1 MDENFFSKAKASAT
15 AVKGKVSDLTE
26 KLWDD
31 EKREIIEE
39 FKDGTTEKLKSI
51 METLSNYTT
60 LFREAGYE
68 LNSINASV
76 ALPPDM
82 SVSFKCL
89 DVIPLS
95 ERVNI
100 FNRVQGNKI
109 ATLLLKSLFRA
120 SDFSATITIGEF
132 NLRTINI
139 KMGLIPSV
147 SVSYS

>member
-1 MDENFFSKAKASAT
+1 MDESFLSKAIASTA
-15 AVKGKVSDLTE
+15 AVKDKVSDLKE
-26 KLWDD
+26 NLWDD
-31 EKREIIEE
+31 EKREIVEE
-39 FKDGTTEKLKSI
+39 FKDGTAEKLKSI
-51 METLSNYTT
+51 LETLNSYTN

-82 SVSFKCL
+82 SISFKCL
-89 DVIPLS
+89 EAIPFS

-109 ATLLLKSLFRA
+109 PTLLLKSLFRA
-120 SDFSATITIGEF
+120 SDFSAAITIGEF
-132 NLRTINI
+132 KLRTINI
-139 KMGLIPSV
+139 KMGLIPGI